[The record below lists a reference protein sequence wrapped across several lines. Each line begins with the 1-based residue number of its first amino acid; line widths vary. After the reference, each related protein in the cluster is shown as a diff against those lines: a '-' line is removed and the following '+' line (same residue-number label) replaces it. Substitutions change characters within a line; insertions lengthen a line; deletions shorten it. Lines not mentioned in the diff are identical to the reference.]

1 MQQTARPPGCR
12 FQLNRVKLP
21 PYAGDPLFK
30 TGSTDFPTD
39 LLLKV
44 THPDL
49 AKKSKSVFHFYTR
62 FVLNNVQQSEM
73 MKAIKFEGRT
83 PMEAVCGWLRNKN
96 WAEAWKKEWLPT
108 DEFSCPLGQFVV
120 ESGETKRCAD
130 CAAGYYSASFDP
142 STACDACQP
151 GLYAPKAKSLQCRS
165 CEFALCPAQNPISM
179 SQPATGLQRPT

>member
-1 MQQTARPPGCR
+1 MQQTARSPGCR

-120 ESGETKRCAD
+120 DSGATKRCAD

-165 CEFALCPAQNPISM
+165 CEFALCPAH
-179 SQPATGLQRPT
+179 